1 MPILSA
7 NRFFATPHGGS
18 TRIFLCLLL
27 CGSCLTQAHAGSPQD
42 IEVHVSI
49 NDETVIVDSKFRVAA
64 TPQEAWAVMMDFE
77 HMTDFI
83 SSLESSKVLWRSGS
97 KVHIEQKGKA
107 AHGFFS
113 FAFEAVREL
122 QLTPFETIE
131 SHLLSGNLKKF
142 DAITHLSGDATGTWI
157 VSHAESIPD
166 IWLPPFIGASI
177 IKGDVCDQ
185 LQEMHNEIMR
195 RKQVATER
203 ESTVVRK

>member
-113 FAFEAVREL
+113 F
-122 QLTPFETIE
+122 
-131 SHLLSGNLKKF
+131 H
-142 DAITHLSGDATGTWI
+142 GDMDCLA
-157 VSHAESIPD
+157 
-166 IWLPPFIGASI
+166 
-177 IKGDVCDQ
+177 
-185 LQEMHNEIMR
+185 R
-195 RKQVATER
+195 RIH
-203 ESTVVRK
+203 S